1 MTNREA
7 FNIYYR
13 TQVEKSIQSVENLPD
28 MVFMLWQRD
37 NPNSHC
43 GTTISKE
50 LNWFW
55 FTYRGREMGHG
66 IDNIV
71 NWLKSEF
78 TEDISIEKQK
88 WSQDDAADSWTDTI
102 TNKYNLKG
110 YK

>member
-28 MVFMLWQRD
+28 MVFMLWQKD
-37 NPNSHC
+37 NPNGYC
-43 GTTISKE
+43 GPAISKE

-66 IDNIV
+66 IDSVV

-78 TEDISIEKQK
+78 TEDIFIEKQK
-88 WSQDDAADSWTDTI
+88 WYQDDGGKGWTEEMI
-102 TNKYNLKG
+102 KRYS
-110 YK
+110 YCAE

>member
-28 MVFMLWQRD
+28 MVFMLWQED
-37 NPNSHC
+37 NPNGHC
-43 GTTISKE
+43 GPAISKK

-55 FTYRGREMGHG
+55 FTYRGREMGYG
-66 IDNIV
+66 IDNVV

-78 TEDISIEKQK
+78 TEDIFIEKQK
-88 WSQDDAADSWTDTI
+88 WYQDDGGKSWTEEMI
-102 TNKYNLKG
+102 KSYS
-110 YK
+110 YCAE

>member
-28 MVFMLWQRD
+28 MVFMLWQKD
-37 NPNSHC
+37 NPNGHC
-43 GTTISKE
+43 GPAISKE

-78 TEDISIEKQK
+78 TEDIFIEKQK
-88 WSQDDAADSWTDTI
+88 WYQNDGGKS
-102 TNKYNLKG
+102 
-110 YK
+110 